1 MTIATEF
8 SITQARMYADRETPN
23 GSVDIKNLIIE
34 LSLFESLDKLYY
46 SGQLVV
52 LDDMGIFDEFQL
64 QGTERLLIDLI
75 GGDFEEFDRELTVQA
90 NIVSIHS
97 THKQGD
103 KQELYAINFIA
114 PHMFDDEMKK
124 LSKSYTG
131 KLETIASNILF
142 NELNVNTWA
151 DDYYFGEQPTD
162 QKEVRVIAPYTSPT
176 ETVKWLLDRA
186 TRDNGNPYF
195 AWQSIWGQDPAQRW
209 IIFGNLKTMIE
220 EGIKREKE
228 RNHAFVHAMMGINR
242 GTASEF
248 DGDKPARDTTDQDYQ
263 INAVQFTNIE
273 DTLEMTRNGAVGS
286 MLNSFDTF
294 TTQNIERHLSIKD
307 IVDNFEDKVFD
318 FVYDDEFIV
327 DTTNKKMA
335 EENARYRNIVTS
347 YGTYASINS
356 YHDVFDQTE
365 ALNKVRSVAIKSAL
379 YRNMIQASFSGIPF
393 WENEF
398 SVGDIIECEF
408 FTASNYDEDAGKI
421 SQRRSGYYLIHDLRH
436 HFKDGRHSVTCS
448 LCKVRDLDDKPTYEG
463 GEEKGGKE

>member
-8 SITQARMYADRETPN
+8 SITQAMMYADRETPN
-23 GSVDIKNLIIE
+23 GSVDIKNMIIE

-52 LDDMGIFDEFQL
+52 LDDLGIFDEFQL
-64 QGTERLLIDLI
+64 QGTERLLVDLV
-75 GGDFEEFDRELTVQA
+75 GGDWIDKGNRDLTVQA

-131 KLETIASNILF
+131 KLETIAANILL

-151 DDYYFGEQPTD
+151 DEYYFGTDPTA

-186 TRDNGNPYF
+186 TGDNGTPYF
-195 AWQSIWGQDPAQRW
+195 VWQSIWGQEPTQKW
-209 IIFGNLKTMIE
+209 INFGNLRTMIE

-228 RNHAFVHAMMGINR
+228 RNHPFVSTMMGVNR
-242 GTASEF
+242 GTAS
-248 DGDKPARDTTDQDYQ
+248 DAKADKPARDTTDQDYL
-263 INAVQFTNIE
+263 ITGYKFTNIE

-365 ALNKVRSVAIKSAL
+365 ALNKVRSVAMKSAM
-379 YRNMIQASFSGIPF
+379 YRNMIQASFHGIQF
-393 WENEF
+393 WESEF

-436 HFKDGRHSVTCS
+436 HFIEGRHSVTCS

-463 GEEKGGKE
+463 GK